1 METTILYI
9 GAALVIGALA
19 GLAAGRGTLSGTIK
33 SLNDAVNTFR
43 GDDYKYT
50 PKQNAHWALGEY
62 EEHKDELETIVEEKK
77 AELNASDAKID
88 DNNSED
94 D

>member
-9 GAALVIGALA
+9 GAAFVIGAAA
-19 GLAAGRGTLSGTIK
+19 GIAAGRGTLSGTIK

-43 GDDYKYT
+43 GEDVAYT

-77 AELNASDAKID
+77 AELKASDAKIGD
-88 DNNSED
+88 DAED